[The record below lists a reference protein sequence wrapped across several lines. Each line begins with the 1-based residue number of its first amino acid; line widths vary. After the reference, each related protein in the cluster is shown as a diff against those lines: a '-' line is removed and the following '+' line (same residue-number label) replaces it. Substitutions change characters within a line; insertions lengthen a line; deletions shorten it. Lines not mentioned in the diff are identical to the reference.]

1 MFELTDFRC
10 GLKQWKVDSLYV
22 EVYDTRR
29 AMGIASAKQVSRKI
43 SNIIAEKGSVSMAF
57 AAAPSQNEF
66 LTELCNTKEVDWSR
80 VTGFHLDEYI
90 GLPEGAPQ
98 SFRIFLDDNIFHRIS
113 LGEVHYLSGN
123 AKDLQNECDR
133 YSRLLRE
140 HPLDI
145 ACIGIGENGHIA
157 FNDPH
162 VADFQDPYWVKVV
175 DLDEKCRR
183 QQVNDGC
190 FPSIHDVPRNALTLT
205 IPAIMSVKYIYC
217 IVPGVTKQEAI
228 KNTLEGPIDTNCPAS
243 ILRTHESA
251 RLIID
256 RDASALLSDLGKS
269 HFRCNERP

>member
-1 MFELTDFRC
+1 
-10 GLKQWKVDSLYV
+10 
-22 EVYDTRR
+22 
-29 AMGIASAKQVSRKI
+29 MGVAAAEQVSRKI
-43 SNIIAEKGSVSMAF
+43 KDIITEKGSVNMAF

-66 LTELCNTKEVDWSR
+66 LIELCNTRGLDWSK
-80 VTGFHLDEYI
+80 VMGFHLDEYI

-98 SFRIFLDDNIFHRIS
+98 SFRRFLDENIFHKVD
-113 LGEVHYLSGN
+113 LGQVHYLNGN
-123 AKDLQNECDR
+123 AKNLRSECDR

-162 VADFQDPYWVKVV
+162 VADFRDPYWVKIV
-175 DLDEKCRR
+175 DLDKKCRQ

-190 FPSIHDVPRNALTLT
+190 FPSIHNVPRKAVTLT
-205 IPAIMSVKYIYC
+205 IPAIMSARYIYC
-217 IVPGVTKQEAI
+217 IVPGVTKQEAV
-228 KNTLEGPIDTNCPAS
+228 KNTIEGPIDTTCPAS

-256 RDASALLSDLGKS
+256 GDTSALLRDIAN
-269 HFRCNERP
+269 C

>member
-1 MFELTDFRC
+1 MNYLRRMPKLTDCRC
-10 GLKQWKVDSLYV
+10 GLRQWTVDDLSV
-22 EVYDTRR
+22 KVYDNRTT
-29 AMGIASAKQVSRKI
+29 MGIAAAEQVSRKI
-43 SNIIAEKGSVSMAF
+43 KDIITEKGSVNIAF

-66 LTELCNTKEVDWSR
+66 LTELCNARGLDWSK
-80 VTGFHLDEYI
+80 VIGFHLDEYI

-98 SFRIFLDDNIFHRIS
+98 SFRRFLDDNIFHKTP
-113 LGEVHYLSGN
+113 LGEVHYLNGN

-133 YSRLLRE
+133 YARLLKER
-140 HPLDI
+140 PLDI

-205 IPAIMSVKYIYC
+205 IPAIMSAKYIYC

-256 RDASALLSDLGKS
+256 RDASTLLSNSGNS
-269 HFRCNERP
+269 